1 MSKLY
6 LRKGLRNGGILIMI
20 YGYARVSTV
29 GQERNGNSL
38 DDQQKK
44 LKEAGCQ
51 KIITEQYTGTKAH
64 RPKFDTLIKDL
75 QDGDTLVVTKMD
87 RFARNATDANVIAQS
102 LLDKGVT
109 FNILNMGIMNNTP
122 MGRLMK
128 TMLLGFAEFE
138 RDMIVQR
145 TQEGKAIARQKEGYR
160 EGRKPIDKVK
170 TNHAVELI
178 NSGHTYKEVVTL
190 TGLSKSTII
199 RAVRRYRAE
208 QLTADTTTKK
218 GDQ

>member
-1 MSKLY
+1 
-6 LRKGLRNGGILIMI
+6 MI
-20 YGYARVSTV
+20 YGYARVSTI

-38 DDQQKK
+38 NDQRQK
-44 LKEAGCQ
+44 LKEAGCE
-51 KIITEQYTGTKAH
+51 IIVAEQYTGTKAH
-64 RPKFDTLIKDL
+64 RPKFDELL
-75 QDGDTLVVTKMD
+75 QKLQNGDTLIVTKMD

-145 TQEGKAIARQKEGYR
+145 TQEGKALARQKEGYR
-160 EGRKPIDKVK
+160 EGRPAIAKEK

-178 NSGHTYKEVVTL
+178 NNGCTYKEVATL

-208 QLTADTTTKK
+208 QTK
-218 GDQ
+218 